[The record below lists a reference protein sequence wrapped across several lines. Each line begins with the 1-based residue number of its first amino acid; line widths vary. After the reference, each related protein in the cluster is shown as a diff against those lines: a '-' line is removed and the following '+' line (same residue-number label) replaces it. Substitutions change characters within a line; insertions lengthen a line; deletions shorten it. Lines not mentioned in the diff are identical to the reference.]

1 LNQNKLLELQNIS
14 KSYPGVL
21 ALDSVSLEVYPGEV
35 HCLIGENGAGK
46 STLIKILSG
55 AINRDSGNIFVNG
68 NAIEINSPLDSQ
80 RLGIGIIYQD
90 FKLIPELSIADNI
103 FLGNEILNE
112 HSPTLNKNKMKLL
125 AEAALHQL
133 GEQYDVNTPI
143 YKLSVAA
150 KQLVEISKA
159 INKDVKILAMDEPTA
174 SLTESEIK
182 NLFKII
188 KKLKNDGVGI
198 IYISHRIE
206 EIFEIGDR
214 VTVLRD
220 GKKIITEEMKNV
232 NRDILIKWMVGRE
245 LAQQFPKNVEMR
257 KKENLRLENVR
268 TEKLRNINL
277 SLYEGEV
284 LGLAG
289 LIGSGRTELARIIFG
304 ADRIISG
311 NIYLNNKKINLKSPK
326 DAIDNGIALLTED
339 RNLYGLFTEL
349 SVRENIS
356 ISNLNSLI
364 NGVFIDKKKEISD
377 SKAFVESLKIRTPSI
392 ETSVENLSGGNRQ
405 KVVLARWL
413 YTKSKIVI
421 FDEPTAGI
429 DIGVKYDI
437 YNLIKQLVKDG
448 IGVIVIS
455 SELPELIGISN
466 RIAVLCEG
474 EITGILEE
482 HEISQEKILHLAT
495 INLN

>member
-1 LNQNKLLELQNIS
+1 MQNIS

-21 ALDSVSLEVYPGEV
+21 ALDSVDLEIHPGEV

-55 AINRDSGNIFVNG
+55 AIGKDSGNIFING
-68 NAIEINSPLDSQ
+68 NSVDISSPLNSQ
-80 RLGIGIIYQD
+80 KLGIGIIYQD
-90 FKLIPELSIADNI
+90 FKLIPELSISDNI

-112 HSPTLNKNKMKLL
+112 RSFILNKNKMKLL
-125 AEAALHQL
+125 AQEALHQL
-133 GEQYDVNTPI
+133 GEQYDVNTPV

-150 KQLVEISKA
+150 RQLVEISKT
-159 INKDVKILAMDEPTA
+159 INKEVKILAMDEPTA
-174 SLTESEIK
+174 SLTDSEIK

-220 GKKIITEEMKNV
+220 GKKIITEEIKKV
-232 NRDILIKWMVGRE
+232 NRDTLIKYMVGRQIAE
-245 LAQQFPKNVEMR
+245 DFPRNTEKR
-257 KKENLRLENVR
+257 KKEILKLENVR

-289 LIGSGRTELARIIFG
+289 LVGSGRTELARIIFG
-304 ADRIISG
+304 ADRITSG
-311 NIYLNNKKINLKSPK
+311 NIYLDNNKINLKSPK
-326 DAIDNGIALLTED
+326 DAIDHGIALLTED
-339 RNLYGLFTEL
+339 RNLFGLFPEL

-356 ISNLNSLI
+356 ISNLKTLLKGI
-364 NGVFIDKKKEISD
+364 FVDKRKEILD
-377 SKAFVESLKIRTPSI
+377 SKSFIEKLNIKTPST
-392 ETSVENLSGGNRQ
+392 ETNVENLSGGNRQ

-413 YTKSKIVI
+413 YTNSKIVI

-429 DIGVKYDI
+429 DIGVKYEI

-455 SELPELIGISN
+455 SELQELIGISN
-466 RIAVLCEG
+466 RIAVMCEG
-474 EITGILEE
+474 EVTGILDES
-482 HEISQEKILHLAT
+482 EINQEKILHLAT
-495 INLN
+495 KNLN

>member
-1 LNQNKLLELQNIS
+1 LNQNNLLELRNIS

-21 ALDSVSLEVYPGEV
+21 ALDSVNLEVCPGEV

-55 AINRDSGNIFVNG
+55 AIQKDSGSILING
-68 NAIEINSPLDSQ
+68 QSTQINSPLDSQ

-112 HSPTLNKNKMKLL
+112 HSFTLNKNKMKLL

-133 GEQYDVNTPI
+133 GEQYDVDTPI

-159 INKDVKILAMDEPTA
+159 INKQVKILAMDEPTA

-245 LAQQFPKNVEMR
+245 LAQQFPKNVEIR
-257 KKENLRLENVR
+257 KTEILRLENVR

-289 LIGSGRTELARIIFG
+289 LVGSGRTELARIIFG
-304 ADRIISG
+304 ADRIMSG

-364 NGVFIDKKKEISD
+364 NGVFINKPKEISD

>member
-1 LNQNKLLELQNIS
+1 MQNIT

-21 ALDSVSLEVYPGEV
+21 ALDSVSFEIFHGEV
-35 HCLIGENGAGK
+35 HCLVGENGAGK
-46 STLIKILSG
+46 STLMKILSG
-55 AINRDSGNIFVNG
+55 AIQKDTGSIFVNG
-68 NAIEINSPLDSQ
+68 QPTQIGSPLDSQ
-80 RLGIGIIYQD
+80 KLGIGIIYQD
-90 FKLIPELSIADNI
+90 FKLVPELSIAENI
-103 FLGNEILNE
+103 FLGNEILNDY
-112 HSPTLNKNKMKLL
+112 SFTLNKNKMKFLSE
-125 AEAALHQL
+125 EALDQL
-133 GEQYDVNTPI
+133 GEKYDVTIPV

-150 KQLVEISKA
+150 RQMVEIAKA
-159 INKDVKILAMDEPTA
+159 INKDVKVLALDEPTA
-174 SLTESEIK
+174 SLTDSEIK

-188 KKLKNDGVGI
+188 KRLKNDGVGI

-220 GKKIITEEMKNV
+220 GRKIITEEIGSV
-232 NRDILIKWMVGRE
+232 SRDLLIKYMIGRE
-245 LAQQFPKNVEMR
+245 LTGDFPKNTLTR
-257 KKENLRLENVR
+257 KSEILRIENIQ

-289 LIGSGRTELARIIFG
+289 LVGSGRTELAQIIFG
-304 ADRIISG
+304 ADPIISG
-311 NIYLNNKKINLKSPK
+311 NVYINNQKIAITSPK
-326 DAIDNGIALLTED
+326 EAIDHGIALLTED

-356 ISNLNSLI
+356 ISNLKSLL
-364 NGVFIDKKKEISD
+364 NGMFIDKKKEISD
-377 SKAFVESLKIRTPSI
+377 SKNLIEKLKIKTPST
-392 ETSVENLSGGNRQ
+392 ETIVENLSGGNRQ

-413 YTKSKIVI
+413 YTDSKILI

-429 DIGVKYDI
+429 DISVKYDI
-437 YNLIKQLVKDG
+437 YNLIKQLVVDG

-455 SELPELIGISN
+455 SDLPELIGICN
-466 RIAVLCEG
+466 RIAVMCEG

-482 HEISQEKILHLAT
+482 NEISQEGILNLAT
-495 INLN
+495 KNLI